1 MGAMNL
7 PDDPRRPDPRQDLP
21 HPEAALGGADD
32 VEKTTYV
39 TGSGTSP
46 EARKGDDRPIARV
59 SGGGMGIGGWIL
71 MAVVLGIALFYG
83 ASLFT

>member
-1 MGAMNL
+1 MGSTNL
-7 PDDPRRPDPRQDLP
+7 PDDPRRPDARRDLP
-21 HPEAALGGADD
+21 NPEAALGGADD

-46 EARKGDDRPIARV
+46 EARRKGEQPAARV

-71 MAVVLGIALFYG
+71 VAIVVAIALFYG
-83 ASLFT
+83 AGLFR